1 MDDSQAFG
9 LGVMRVR
16 IGGVGFAVCS
26 PTRMG
31 DSDSA
36 VYVFGCAEGLQF
48 GHFAFGFIDIELS
61 LLIDERHTGTVVA
74 PVLETMQ
81 AFN

>member
-1 MDDSQAFG
+1 
-9 LGVMRVR
+9 
-16 IGGVGFAVCS
+16 
-26 PTRMG
+26 MG